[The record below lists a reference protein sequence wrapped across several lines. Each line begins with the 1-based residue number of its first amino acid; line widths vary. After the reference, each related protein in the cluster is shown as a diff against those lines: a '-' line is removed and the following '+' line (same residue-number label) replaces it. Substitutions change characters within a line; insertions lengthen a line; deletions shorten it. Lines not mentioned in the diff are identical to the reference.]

1 MPERYLALE
10 GENVLVRED
19 KEIIARFPLHNL
31 ESIVTFGY
39 SGVSL
44 ALMGACAKKGISLC
58 FMSQSGRF
66 LASVAGEMKGNV
78 LLRKEQYRISDD
90 TVRSMAIAKNMI
102 IGKVYNSKWVLERA
116 TRDHPLQVDVE
127 SIKKVTANMDAAL
140 NKLLNGDSMETIRG
154 IEGNT
159 ASQYFSVF
167 DNLILHNKEDFYFRE
182 RNRRPPLDNVNAM
195 LSFIHDKR
203 MNE

>member
-39 SGVSL
+39 SGVSP

>member
-167 DNLILHNKEDFYFRE
+167 DNLILYNKEDFYFRE